1 MKLTTKGED
10 SKSGSA
16 AKTQHMLRS
25 AVFELYNSHF
35 IDRELLTRL
44 TDIPVTHAG
53 SGLRASSDGKVVTH
67 CTRDENVDA
76 TVTRTS
82 DNLTAIGA
90 IHSRLGAV

>member
-1 MKLTTKGED
+1 LSFT
-10 SKSGSA
+10 
-16 AKTQHMLRS
+16 
-25 AVFELYNSHF
+25 NSHF

-53 SGLRASSDGKVVTH
+53 NGLGDSSDGKVVTH
-67 CTRDENVDA
+67 CTREENVDA

-90 IHSRLGAV
+90 M